1 MTQEEIIRTL
11 AETESRSKS
20 NTHRLDAVEKDQK
33 AISQLASSVA
43 VMANEQAHM
52 RGDIATT
59 ATDVRAVKASV
70 EALAEEPAQRWKSVV
85 DKVLMVLVGALVS
98 WVLAKLGIY

>member
-43 VMANEQAHM
+43 
-52 RGDIATT
+52 
-59 ATDVRAVKASV
+59 
-70 EALAEEPAQRWKSVV
+70 EEPAQRWKSVV

-98 WVLAKLGIY
+98 WALAKLGIY